1 MERLQTRKE
10 GKVTV
15 RLGFTSLGI
24 PDGQRHLREH
34 EKGEGAHAPGTPHGS
49 PLLGCHPPSS
59 SGSK

>member
-1 MERLQTRKE
+1 M
-10 GKVTV
+10 TV

-49 PLLGCHPPSS
+49 PLLVATPHPVPGVSEALLPSS
-59 SGSK
+59 